1 MLIYFNVLED
11 DNEMNGIWLKIDLSV
26 VLILIA
32 LL

>member
-26 VLILIA
+26 VVLFIIQL
-32 LL
+32 